1 MSKGLNVEDLWTNE
15 SVQAMMKNTRPED
28 LHEYQKITST
38 IMANASYTDPT
49 KNIIDSA
56 CQIRIMLRDGLPA
69 EMLTEEEKQVFIY
82 IYGENE
88 LQKF

>member
-1 MSKGLNVEDLWTNE
+1 MSGGLNKDDLWNNE
-15 SVQAMMKNTRPED
+15 SVQAMMKNIRPED
-28 LHEYQKITST
+28 LHEYQKTTST

-49 KNIIDSA
+49 INIIDSA
-56 CQIRIMLRDGLPA
+56 CQVRLMLRDGLPV

-88 LQKF
+88 LKNF

>member
-1 MSKGLNVEDLWTNE
+1 MSRGLNKDDLWNNE
-15 SVQAMMKNTRPED
+15 SVQAIVKNVHPED
-28 LHEYQKITST
+28 LHEYQKTTST
-38 IMANASYTDPT
+38 IMANASHTDPT

-56 CQIRIMLRDGLPA
+56 CQIRLMLRDGLPV

-88 LQKF
+88 LERF